1 VKLTALGRLYL
12 LAIDDW
18 KAPFEVAAILVVTML
33 LIFPATLFPA
43 RRAASTDPV
52 EVLRYE

>member
-1 VKLTALGRLYL
+1 
-12 LAIDDW
+12 
-18 KAPFEVAAILVVTML
+18 